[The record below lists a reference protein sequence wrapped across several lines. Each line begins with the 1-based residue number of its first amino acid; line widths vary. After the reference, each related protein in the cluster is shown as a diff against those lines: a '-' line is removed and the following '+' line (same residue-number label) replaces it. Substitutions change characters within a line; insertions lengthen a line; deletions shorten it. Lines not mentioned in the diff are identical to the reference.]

1 MFRMRWMLEMF
12 LEMNESARGLDESFE
27 KTVVVRIGVQPK
39 LLENVV
45 RLKILLLVP
54 ALKKRAIKWMPCDL
68 GLAWIDIFSSQLCHE
83 SRNPL
88 AFAHRGLNLLAAQMM
103 SKLTRSTF
111 PDGKSFRPANSHGLD
126 GSCHDR

>member
-1 MFRMRWMLEMF
+1 MRWMLEMF

-27 KTVVVRIGVQPK
+27 KMVVVRIGVQPK

-45 RLKILLLVP
+45 RLIILLLVP

-68 GLAWIDIFSSQLCHE
+68 GLDWIDAFSSQLCHE
-83 SRNPL
+83 PRNPL

-103 SKLTRSTF
+103 SKPTRSSF
-111 PDGKSFRPANSHGLD
+111 PEGRWRRIHPANSHGLD

>member
-1 MFRMRWMLEMF
+1 
-12 LEMNESARGLDESFE
+12 
-27 KTVVVRIGVQPK
+27 
-39 LLENVV
+39 
-45 RLKILLLVP
+45 
-54 ALKKRAIKWMPCDL
+54 MPCDL
-68 GLAWIDIFSSQLCHE
+68 GLAWIDAFSSQLCHE

-126 GSCHDR
+126 GLCHDR